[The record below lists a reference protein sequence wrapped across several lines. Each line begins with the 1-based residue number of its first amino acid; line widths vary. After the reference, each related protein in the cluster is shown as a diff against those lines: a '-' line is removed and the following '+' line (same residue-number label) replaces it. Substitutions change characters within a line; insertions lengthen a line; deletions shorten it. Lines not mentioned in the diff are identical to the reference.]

1 MTDTLESL
9 GWTIG
14 DLGRFQ
20 MEGNKH
26 PRFEVLGENP
36 TGVIIWYAG
45 ENRPQVVPYPTFRTQ
60 CVNHWVIDIVPPE
73 LPRWIK
79 PGAVFNLDDTAA
91 RITQAEVKIQYSR
104 TLQVVDLRAVDLKV
118 RRIRLDH
125 VSCFQ
130 EVERQLVLIPIRVL
144 IAFGHTVQSSWD
156 VLLGDEYEEKDE
168 VEDLLKDL

>member
-1 MTDTLESL
+1 MTGTLTNL
-9 GWTIG
+9 GWTVG

-26 PRFEVLGENP
+26 PRFEVLGENDV
-36 TGVIIWYAG
+36 GVIIWYAG
-45 ENRPQVVPYPTFRTQ
+45 DERPQVVPHVTFRAQ
-60 CVNHWVIDIVPPE
+60 CVNHWVIDIVPSEYPK
-73 LPRWIK
+73 WIR
-79 PGAVFNLDDTAA
+79 PGAVFNLSDRAA

-130 EVERQLVLIPIRVL
+130 EIERQLVLIPLKLL
-144 IAFGHTVQSSWD
+144 IEFGLPVQSSWD